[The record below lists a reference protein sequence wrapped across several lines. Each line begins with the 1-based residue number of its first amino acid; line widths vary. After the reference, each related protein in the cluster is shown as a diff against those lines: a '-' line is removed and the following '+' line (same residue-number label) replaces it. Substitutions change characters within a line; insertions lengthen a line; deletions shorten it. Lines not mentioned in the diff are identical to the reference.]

1 MKSRQNA
8 WKRYRQCNTQ
18 AAYDKYKQIRNL
30 VNSEKKRKRQLY
42 EQGLGISSQPVDSEF
57 DPVIERPKT
66 PPRAVPHHTFIQ
78 GLDFACGRAGYLG
91 STIVDDPNPRGS
103 HNEQDKG
110 SLEYD
115 RRMFSAG
122 DCDIPSMVSRGVA
135 PFVNSYRPVLPHCF
149 NECLSVVVPLQTRLV
164 SFFVVMLARGKPGV
178 HRAAPPWLDKPL
190 LKLMKSRQNAWKRY
204 RQCNTQAAYDKYKQI
219 RNLVNSEKKRK
230 RQLYEQGL
238 GISSQPVDSE
248 FDPVIER
255 PKTPP
260 RAVPHHTFIQGLDFA
275 CGRAGYLGSTIVDD
289 PNPRGS
295 HNEQDKGSL
304 EYDRRMFSAGDCDI
318 PSMVSRGVA
327 PFVNSYRPHGSAS
340 NISVYDPNLS
350 NSQKARHGSESGDA
364 TAPSRVLF
372 IRNLPSDVTEA
383 DVANL
388 AIPFGAISNMVL
400 TKSSGFGL
408 IEMLNMIDAEDMVDY
423 YSRVY
428 APSVR
433 GKGPVAVT
441 FSRYPSLTTTAP
453 NQQIS
458 EAILNANK
466 QFAASQDTPGSVL
479 RAQLYQVPP
488 GVHLGYRHFHRLFSQ
503 FGRILRIVT
512 FKSGAVPNAF
522 IEFENPISTHV
533 AVLQTDGTSLNLDEA
548 PGSPA
553 CIVHTDFSRQPT
565 VEVRSEDSYSR
576 DFIRNPLPDFD
587 QPDRLDSPPNSQNGL
602 LHSTNVGLL
611 SQGAILEQLTEERL
625 AMLEP
630 AVLSELASRMVKPL
644 LKAALSVGGQQ
655 ANFLKSQAE
664 VLEHFAPHGPSF
676 SGAGP
681 KMTSGSFMGGLVA
694 KEETGRPI
702 QSPVVYVSNLNKE
715 KRTASFQTTSVV
727 ADTFTN
733 VVTPQPQ
740 RYNFICKPSHV
751 FIGTYRLMANALPI
765 YCVYGDVQR
774 VKILHNKKDSAMVQL
789 ADCLQAQAACNF
801 LDKCPLYGKSIRC
814 TLSKNMTVTIP
825 VPGKDD
831 SEASAENIN
840 QLNRE
845 YVGHRLHR
853 FRRGNPRNIQNLCPP
868 SRVLHIT
875 NLPADVSEED
885 ITDAFIRISG
895 CHVDNIKL
903 FK

>member
-1 MKSRQNA
+1 M
-8 WKRYRQCNTQ
+8 
-18 AAYDKYKQIRNL
+18 I
-30 VNSEKKRKRQLY
+30 
-42 EQGLGISSQPVDSEF
+42 
-57 DPVIERPKT
+57 
-66 PPRAVPHHTFIQ
+66 
-78 GLDFACGRAGYLG
+78 
-91 STIVDDPNPRGS
+91 
-103 HNEQDKG
+103 
-110 SLEYD
+110 
-115 RRMFSAG
+115 
-122 DCDIPSMVSRGVA
+122 
-135 PFVNSYRPVLPHCF
+135 
-149 NECLSVVVPLQTRLV
+149 
-164 SFFVVMLARGKPGV
+164 ARGKPGA
-178 HRAAPPWLDKPL
+178 HRVAPPWLDKPL

-238 GISSQPVDSE
+238 GVSPQPVDSE
-248 FDPVIER
+248 FDPDIER
-255 PKTPP
+255 LKTPP
-260 RAVPHHTFIQGLDFA
+260 HAAPQHTFIQGMDSA
-275 CGRAGYLGSTIVDD
+275 CKRTGYFGSTIVEDAK
-289 PNPRGS
+289 PRGS
-295 HNEQDKGSL
+295 LNEQDKGSL
-304 EYDRRMFSAGDCDI
+304 EYDRRMFSACDSEI
-318 PSMVSRGVA
+318 PSMVSREVA

-350 NSQKARHGSESGDA
+350 NPQKRLAPNLPESQSSWSSKKARHGSESGDA

-372 IRNLPSDVTEA
+372 VRNLPSDVTEA

-408 IEMLNMIDAEDMVDY
+408 IEMLNMVDAEDMVDY

-587 QPDRLDSPPNSQNGL
+587 QPDRLDSPPISQNGL
-602 LHSTNVGLL
+602 LHGNNVGLI

-676 SGAGP
+676 SGGGP
-681 KMTSGSFMGGLVA
+681 KMTPGSFMGGLAA

-715 KRTASFQTTSVV
+715 R
-727 ADTFTN
+727 
-733 VVTPQPQ
+733 VTPDTL
-740 RYNFICKPSHV
+740 FLL
-751 FIGTYRLMANALPI
+751 FG
-765 YCVYGDVQR
+765 VYGDVQR

-868 SRVLHIT
+868 SKVLHIT

-895 CHVDNIKL
+895 CPVDNIKL
-903 FK
+903 FKSAKPRALVQLADVEKAITALLAMHDYELETNFRMCISFSKTPIRP